1 MRGMTF
7 EFAVTR
13 VFELESKKDHPVNRI
28 MIDNYL
34 TSLKR
39 GLKKNEEDYYKVRNL
54 DPVKGKELMKE
65 TQKAIMTDMNRIAY
79 RQYEIKGY
87 ERMLDRMLDQPM
99 QNAKSN
105 NNIEL

>member
-13 VFELESKKDHPVNRI
+13 VFELESKKDQPINRL

-34 TSLKR
+34 SSMKR
-39 GLKKNEEDYYKVRNL
+39 GLKKNEEDYFKVRQM

-65 TQKAIMTDMNRIAY
+65 T
-79 RQYEIKGY
+79 
-87 ERMLDRMLDQPM
+87 
-99 QNAKSN
+99 
-105 NNIEL
+105 